1 MTAFTLGSKSDSTQ
15 LFDDQGRRIPVTFV
29 KTTPC
34 YLVDIKWP
42 EHDGYMS
49 VKLGFGPIK
58 NFKKVQAGQT
68 KKAGINTPL
77 RFLREIRLKTTP
89 EKIEDNKKIGLKMG
103 EVSLYIGDEI
113 KPATLFKKG
122 DIVDVSGTSKGK
134 GFQGVVKRHHFA
146 GGPKTHGQSDR
157 WRAPGSMGQSTTPGR
172 VYKGKRMAGHMG
184 SDRVTIKNLQVVD
197 VNDEGIFVK
206 GVIPGAKSGLIEVKS
221 V

>member
-1 MTAFTLGSKSDSTQ
+1 MAGFTLGSKSDTTQ

-34 YLVDIKWP
+34 FIVDITWP
-42 EHDGYMS
+42 DTRGYMS
-49 VKLGFGPIK
+49 VKLGFGPSKNIK
-58 NFKKVQAGQT
+58 KTLQGQY
-68 KKAGINTPL
+68 KKAGIKTPL
-77 RFLREIRLKTTP
+77 RFLKEIRLKKAV
-89 EKIEDNKKIGLKMG
+89 EKVEENDKKGLKVG
-103 EVSLYIGDEI
+103 ETSLFIGDEV
-113 KPATLFKKG
+113 KPAVVFKKG
-122 DIVDVSGTSKGK
+122 DIVNVSGTSKGK